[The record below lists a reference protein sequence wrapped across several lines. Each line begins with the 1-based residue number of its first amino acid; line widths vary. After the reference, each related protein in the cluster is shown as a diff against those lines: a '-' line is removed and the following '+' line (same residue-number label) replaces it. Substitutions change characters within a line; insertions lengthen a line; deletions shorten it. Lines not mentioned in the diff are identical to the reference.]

1 MRRIAS
7 TALFLSAPWIGPAV
21 AQAPAAKSA
30 PAKFEVVT
38 LKPSQAQGP
47 NGGIRPAPGGER
59 YVAQNCPLRLMITVA
74 YGVKGSQITG
84 GPDWIDTDRWD
95 MNGKA
100 EKQSTIQE
108 FHEMLRDVLA
118 ENFKLKFH
126 KATKEMPLYALRV
139 DKSGTKLQPK
149 QFANAGEPWVDV
161 QVRNLLQMTL
171 SSKVVTMDYFAF
183 RLSQMLDRPVRN
195 FTELPGNYDFELAYT
210 RDLPP
215 GVSEGAT
222 FNGQTVDT
230 SGPTIFEAVRRQLGL
245 TLQPEKGPV
254 DTIVIDSVEKPSG
267 N

>member
-1 MRRIAS
+1 MRPIAAVLIAS
-7 TALFLSAPWIGPAV
+7 ALWICPVSAQTAG
-21 AQAPAAKSA
+21 AKSA

-84 GPDWIDTDRWD
+84 GPGWIDTDRWD

-100 EKQSTIQE
+100 EKPSTIHE
-108 FHEMLRDVLA
+108 LREMLQDVLA
-118 ENFKLKFH
+118 EQFKLKFH
-126 KATKEMPLYALRV
+126 KDTKEMPMYALRV
-139 DKSGTKLQPK
+139 DKGGTQLKPK
-149 QFANAGEPWVDV
+149 EFANAGEPWVDV
-161 QVRNLLQMTL
+161 STRAMLQMTL
-171 SSKVVTMDYFAF
+171 NARVVTMDYFAF
-183 RLSQMLDRPVRN
+183 RLSQLLDRPVRN
-195 FTELPGNYDFELAYT
+195 FTGMPGNYDFELSYT
-210 RDLPP
+210 RELPP

-222 FNGQTVDT
+222 FNGQTLDT

-245 TLQPEKGPV
+245 RLEPEKGPIE
-254 DTIVIDSVEKPSG
+254 TIVIDSVEKPSE